1 MKLVPS
7 LCTFAM
13 FAAVLH
19 SAAASGPIPP
29 LPPFGPPQVK
39 ADKGYMALP
48 MKKMGSGVV
57 ISYRIEGTP
66 APGIAVIIHLTTD
79 SRTDAQI
86 KLRGGEGLVLS
97 GGDTPLTTLIS
108 PAGQITQ
115 HRVEVTP
122 QTNGR
127 LYLYLESSANGRG
140 NASAI
145 AVQVGKAQAQSK
157 PSGNL
162 QSMPDGERVISV
174 PAKQ

>member
-7 LCTFAM
+7 LFTFAM
-13 FAAVLH
+13 SAAVLH

-29 LPPFGPPQVK
+29 LAPPQVE
-39 ADKGYMALP
+39 GYKALP

-66 APGIAVIIHLTTD
+66 TPGIPVIIHLTTE

-115 HRVEVTP
+115 HRVEVIP

-145 AVQVGKAQAQSK
+145 AVQVGKAQAISK

-162 QSMPDGERVISV
+162 QSMPDGERLISV